1 MAGKKVTLRSP
12 DGREYATTD
21 AAEVTRLR
29 ARGYTTVKPKQA
41 PKSEPKSDK

>member
-29 ARGYTTVKPKQA
+29 ARGYTTVKPAKPVPA
-41 PKSEPKSDK
+41 SKADK

>member
-29 ARGYTTVKPKQA
+29 ARGYTTVKPAPKAA
-41 PKSEPKSDK
+41 PKSDSK